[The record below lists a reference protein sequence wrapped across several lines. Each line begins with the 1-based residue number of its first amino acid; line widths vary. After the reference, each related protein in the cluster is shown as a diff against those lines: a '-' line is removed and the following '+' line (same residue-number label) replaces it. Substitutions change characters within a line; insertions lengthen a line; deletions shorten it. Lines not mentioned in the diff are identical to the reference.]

1 MKMKI
6 RSYLLDFELMER
18 FNKSC
23 KENCLTKSRVLE
35 LLVSRFLEKDSKVEE
50 FKNCEFKK
58 K

>member
-1 MKMKI
+1 MKI